1 MWASFQK
8 AAETIELQ
16 LGTTRE
22 GRVKRKWQY
31 SFTKWLTLWARQ
43 AFGQISVMLP
53 REGLMTDWFSR
64 IAGVR
69 LMQPEIF
76 RSVLLVVSLLLV
88 PSFAWADW
96 EPTEVVGL
104 VYPRAARSARIT
116 GVVVVRLSL
125 DSQGV
130 VTAATILSGHPVLAK
145 AAKENA
151 GRWKFKDSQQS
162 PTSGDP
168 ILVYHFSTM
177 RLMTHARTKVA
188 RCRTAKSWAATS
200 PARGT
205 VQPSTSARAKFSDH
219 RPLKASCSTA
229 FASRKVAS

>member
-1 MWASFQK
+1 
-8 AAETIELQ
+8 
-16 LGTTRE
+16 
-22 GRVKRKWQY
+22 
-31 SFTKWLTLWARQ
+31 
-43 AFGQISVMLP
+43 
-53 REGLMTDWFSR
+53 
-64 IAGVR
+64 
-69 LMQPEIF
+69 MQPEIF

-168 ILVYHFSTM
+168 ILVYHFS
-177 RLMTHARTKVA
+177 LSGSCASDDCAEGFEVEYPNFILVYSA
-188 RCRTAKSWAATS
+188 I
-200 PARGT
+200 PA
-205 VQPSTSARAKFSDH
+205 VQPTIGE
-219 RPLKASCSTA
+219 
-229 FASRKVAS
+229 RKGP